1 MKHLKEVLTM
11 AFSFDDLREK
21 VTDLAQSGVAKSKQ
35 LAEIAKLKTSNM
47 GEEDTIKKAYLELG
61 RLYYA
66 ERGAAPEGPMAA
78 ACGRISQ
85 AKAAIETN
93 NARIAELKAQGC
105 VEEAESVT
113 AEPVV
118 EDVPP
123 RSQPPS
129 RRSRRPRQRRP
140 LPPRRH
146 LPPRRS
152 PSRTYDPIGQRPDSF
167 CPGLFR
173 HRMGPAGDHCGRR
186 RMTMKQY
193 FRRPQDVV
201 GEDRRP
207 AHLLEHYVWQG
218 PAPAAGERTVGVHP
232 GELKMLQE
240 QIEHEG

>member
-1 MKHLKEVLTM
+1 M

-66 ERGAAPEGPMAA
+66 ERGAAPEGAYAA

-113 AEPVV
+113 TEPVV

-123 RSQPPS
+123 EE
-129 RRSRRPRQRRP
+129 
-140 LPPRRH
+140 
-146 LPPRRS
+146 
-152 PSRTYDPIGQRPDSF
+152 
-167 CPGLFR
+167 
-173 HRMGPAGDHCGRR
+173 PAPEQEVPE
-186 RMTMKQY
+186 T
-193 FRRPQDVV
+193 
-201 GEDRRP
+201 P
-207 AHLLEHYVWQG
+207 AEEAAA
-218 PAPAAGERTVGVHP
+218 PEEAPAAPEEPKQDV
-232 GELKMLQE
+232 
-240 QIEHEG
+240 